1 MNKKKE
7 SNYGH
12 FYTKFIKL
20 LNLLVKRNKNQQTM
34 IDKINSL
41 INIFDVGDLK
51 FFFLVVKKNIKN
63 LMTLS
68 LIFSL
73 LVFLI
78 SSNQEKKFLSKATI
92 VIEPD
97 DNKIVNIEEVYS
109 IEALSNR
116 INNQIAILKS
126 DEVLEYIVKDKK
138 SSMKF
143 KNLYSENKQNL
154 FRRIFSKKIN
164 IDEDFLKSILTANF
178 SVRNIPRSDVLEL
191 SFISTNPKIS
201 QLALMSI
208 IDSYQRYEIDS
219 KIQIT
224 NYANKKIT
232 ERLKELVAQMDIAQ
246 KKLSNYKKD
255 NNLVDTGNVKELKIK
270 EIQSISSRIVDAKKN
285 YQEQQNDLLSI
296 KVADG
301 DMDALLAIKDLR
313 SREEISNIKASL
325 NANESNI
332 QSLSLIYTDKHPKI
346 IQANDLNDNL
356 KEQLKDILD
365 ENIQQK
371 AFELSNLDNFIK
383 LSDEELQKA
392 TDELRIIEEKEAGM
406 LKFSREV
413 ESSRKLYESF
423 LQRVK
428 ETNEAQ
434 NLQVSRLKVI
444 ETPILPSSHFSPQPT
459 KNFLLAFLISFFGIY
474 GLLYFREM
482 NSSVI
487 KSPEAIESLNI
498 PQVGILPRVEN
509 LKRGYHILQM
519 FVEDGGSSFA
529 EAIRSSRATIESKF
543 TKNKSYMVTS
553 SNPSEGKTT
562 FAFNLALSL
571 EKANKVLFIE
581 ADIRRPSVLNGFYQ
595 FDREIL
601 GLGEIITGSAQ
612 LNEAIFKVPGTELDI
627 ITSGEKR
634 FDMSDI
640 VNKEQIKKFLD
651 VLKMEYDFVIVDSPP
666 VQPVSD
672 TLILTQASDY
682 NLFVIRSDETRTA
695 SFMSSIKKIQNVGA
709 KINGIVINDLDTSK
723 DSYYSYYY
731 SYSPDYYTKS

>member
-1 MNKKKE
+1 MLE
-7 SNYGH
+7 R
-12 FYTKFIKL
+12 L
-20 LNLLVKRNKNQQTM
+20 
-34 IDKINSL
+34 NSL
-41 INIFDVGDLK
+41 LAVFDVGDIK
-51 FFFLVVKKNIKN
+51 FFLLVAKKNLKN
-63 LMTLS
+63 LLTLS
-68 LIFSL
+68 IIFSL
-73 LVFLI
+73 LILLI
-78 SSNQEKKFLSKATI
+78 SLNQEKKYLSKATI
-92 VIEPD
+92 VIEPEE
-97 DNKIVNIEEVYS
+97 NKIVNIEEVYS
-109 IEALSNR
+109 IEAQSNR
-116 INNQIAILKS
+116 INNQMAILKS
-126 DEVLEYIVKDKK
+126 DEVQEYIVKDKK

-143 KNLYSENKQNL
+143 KNLYSETKQN
-154 FRRIFSKKIN
+154 FFQRIFTRKKIM
-164 IDEDFLKSILTANF
+164 DENFLKIVLTENF
-178 SVRNIPRSDVLEL
+178 KVKNLPRSDVLEL
-191 SFISTNPKIS
+191 SFVSTNPKIS
-201 QLALMSI
+201 QLALVSI

-219 KIQIT
+219 KIKIT
-224 NYANKKIT
+224 NYANQKIT

-246 KKLSNYKKD
+246 KQLSNYKKE

-270 EIQSISSRIVDAKKN
+270 EIQSISTRIVDAKKN

-301 DMDALLAIKDLR
+301 DVDALLAIKDLR
-313 SREEISNIKASL
+313 SRDEISNIKASL

-332 QSLSLIYTDKHPKI
+332 QSLSLIYTDQHPKI

-356 KEQLKDILD
+356 KLQLKDILD

-392 TDELRIIEEKEAGM
+392 TDELRVIEEKEAGM

-444 ETPILPSSHFSPQPT
+444 ETPNLPEDPFSPQPT
-459 KNFLLAFLISFFGIY
+459 KNFLIAFIISFFGVY

-482 NSSVI
+482 NSSVV
-487 KSPEAIESLNI
+487 KSPEAIDSLNI
-498 PQVGILPRVEN
+498 PQVGILPRVEK

-519 FVEDGGSSFA
+519 FVEDGASSFA

-543 TKNKSYMVTS
+543 SKNKSYMVTS

-571 EKANKVLFIE
+571 EKTNKVLFIE
-581 ADIRRPSVLNGFYQ
+581 ADIRRPSVLNGFYK

-601 GLGEIITGSAQ
+601 GLGEIITGNAQ
-612 LNEAIFKVPGTELDI
+612 LNDVIFKVPGTNLDI
-627 ITSGEKR
+627 ITSGEIR

-651 VLKMEYDFVIVDSPP
+651 VLKIEYDYVIVDSPP

-672 TLILTQASDY
+672 TLILAQASDY
-682 NLFVIRSDETRTA
+682 NLFVIRSEETRTVT
-695 SFMSSIKKIQNVGA
+695 FMSSIKKIQNVGS
-709 KINGIVINDLDTSK
+709 KISGIIVNDLDTSK

-731 SYSPDYYTKS
+731 NYSPSYYNYTKG

>member
-1 MNKKKE
+1 
-7 SNYGH
+7 
-12 FYTKFIKL
+12 
-20 LNLLVKRNKNQQTM
+20 M
-34 IDKINSL
+34 IDRINSL
-41 INIFDVGDLK
+41 LNIFDVGDLK
-51 FFFLVVKKNIKN
+51 FFFLVAKKNLKN
-63 LMTLS
+63 LIILS
-68 LIFSL
+68 LIISL
-73 LVFLI
+73 LVFMI
-78 SSNQEKKFLSKATI
+78 SSNQEKKYLSQATI
-92 VIEPD
+92 VIEPQ

-109 IEALSNR
+109 IEAQSNR
-116 INNQIAILKS
+116 INNQMAILKS
-126 DEVLEYIVKDKK
+126 DEVQEYIVKDKK
-138 SSMKF
+138 NSMKF
-143 KNLYSENKQNL
+143 KNLYSENKQN
-154 FRRIFSKKIN
+154 FFQRILTKKK
-164 IDEDFLKSILTANF
+164 DVSEDFLKTILTQNF
-178 SVRNIPRSDVLEL
+178 SVKNIPRSDVLEL

-201 QLALMSI
+201 QLALISI

-219 KIQIT
+219 KIKIT
-224 NYANKKIT
+224 NYANQKIT
-232 ERLKELVAQMDIAQ
+232 ERLKELVGQMDVAQ
-246 KKLSNYKKD
+246 KKLSDYKRE

-270 EIQSISSRIVDAKKN
+270 EIQSISSRIVEAKQS

-301 DMDALLAIKDLR
+301 DIDALLAIKDLR
-313 SREEISNIKASL
+313 SRDEISNIKASL
-325 NANESNI
+325 TANESNI
-332 QSLSLIYTDKHPKI
+332 QSLSLIYTDKHPKL
-346 IQANDLNDNL
+346 IQANDLNENL
-356 KEQLKDILD
+356 ELQLKDILD
-365 ENIQQK
+365 KNIQQK
-371 AFELSNLDNFIK
+371 AYELSNLDNFIK

-392 TDELRIIEEKEAGM
+392 TDELREIEEKEAGM

-413 ESSRKLYESF
+413 ESSKKLYESF

-434 NLQVSRLKVI
+434 NLQVSKLKVI
-444 ETPILPSSHFSPQPT
+444 ETPSLPLSHFSPQPT
-459 KNFLLAFLISFFGIY
+459 KNFIVAFLISFCGVY

-482 NSSVI
+482 NSSII
-487 KSPEAIESLNI
+487 KSPEAIDSLNI
-498 PQVGILPRVEN
+498 PQVGILPRVEK

-519 FVEDGGSSFA
+519 FVEDGASSFA

-543 TKNKSYMVTS
+543 SKNKSYMVTS

-571 EKANKVLFIE
+571 EKSNKVLFIE

-612 LNEAIFKVPGTELDI
+612 LKEAIFKVPGTELDI

-651 VLKMEYDFVIVDSPP
+651 VLKMEYDYVIVDSPP

-682 NLFVIRSDETRTA
+682 NLFVIRSEETRTA
-695 SFMSSIKKIQNVGA
+695 SFMSSIKKVQNVGA
-709 KINGIVINDLDTSK
+709 KINGIIINDLDTSK

-731 SYSPDYYTKS
+731 SYSPEYYTKS

>member
-1 MNKKKE
+1 
-7 SNYGH
+7 
-12 FYTKFIKL
+12 
-20 LNLLVKRNKNQQTM
+20 M
-34 IDKINSL
+34 IDRINSL

-51 FFFLVVKKNIKN
+51 FFLLVAKKNVKN
-63 LMTLS
+63 LIILS
-68 LIFSL
+68 LIISL

-78 SSNQEKKFLSKATI
+78 SLNLEKKYLSKATI
-92 VIEPD
+92 VIEPE

-109 IEALSNR
+109 IEAQSNR
-116 INNQIAILKS
+116 INNQMAILKS
-126 DEVLEYIVKDKK
+126 DEVQEYIVKDKK
-138 SSMKF
+138 NSMKF
-143 KNLYSENKQNL
+143 KNLYSENKQS
-154 FRRIFSKKIN
+154 FFQRIFSKKKD
-164 IDEDFLKSILTANF
+164 IDDDFLKSILTKNF
-178 SVRNIPRSDVLEL
+178 SVKNIPRSDVLEL
-191 SFISTNPKIS
+191 SFVSTNPKIS
-201 QLALMSI
+201 QLALASI

-219 KIQIT
+219 KIKIT
-224 NYANKKIT
+224 NYANQKIT
-232 ERLKELVAQMDIAQ
+232 ERLKELVSQMDVAQ
-246 KKLSNYKKD
+246 KKLSNYKRE

-270 EIQSISSRIVDAKKN
+270 EIQSISTRIVDAKKN

-301 DMDALLAIKDLR
+301 DIDALLAIKDLR

-325 NANESNI
+325 TANESNI

-346 IQANDLNDNL
+346 IQANDLNENL
-356 KEQLKDILD
+356 KVQLKDILD

-383 LSDEELQKA
+383 LSEDDLQNA

-413 ESSRKLYESF
+413 DSSRKLYESF

-434 NLQVSRLKVI
+434 NLQVSKLKVI
-444 ETPILPSSHFSPQPT
+444 ETPNLPSSPFSPQPA
-459 KNFLLAFLISFFGIY
+459 NNLIIAFIISFLGVY

-487 KSPEAIESLNI
+487 KSPEAIESLSI
-498 PQVGILPRVEN
+498 PQIGILPRVEK

-519 FVEDGGSSFA
+519 FVEDGASSFS
-529 EAIRSSRATIESKF
+529 ESIRSSRAIIESKF
-543 TKNKSYMVTS
+543 SKNRSYMVTS

-571 EKANKVLFIE
+571 EKSSKVLFIE

-601 GLGEIITGSAQ
+601 GLGEIITGGAQ
-612 LNEAIFKVPGTELDI
+612 LKEAIFKVPGTDLDI

-651 VLKMEYDFVIVDSPP
+651 VLKIEYDYVIVDSPP

-682 NLFVIRSDETRTA
+682 NLFVIRSEETRTA

-709 KINGIVINDLDTSK
+709 KINGIIINDLDTSK

-731 SYSPDYYTKS
+731 SYSPEYYTKS

>member
-1 MNKKKE
+1 MYKIIYIFSWYLPNYWIYWIKE
-7 SNYGH
+7 
-12 FYTKFIKL
+12 IK
-20 LNLLVKRNKNQQTM
+20 NIFNM
-34 IDKINSL
+34 IDRINSL
-41 INIFDVGDLK
+41 INIFDIGDLK
-51 FFFLVVKKNIKN
+51 FFFLVAKKNIKN
-63 LMTLS
+63 LITLS

-109 IEALSNR
+109 IEAQSNR
-116 INNQIAILKS
+116 INNQMAILKS
-126 DEVLEYIVKDKK
+126 DEVQEYIVKDKK
-138 SSMKF
+138 NSMKF
-143 KNLYSENKQNL
+143 KNLYSENKQN
-154 FRRIFSKKIN
+154 FFQRIFTKKQN
-164 IDEDFLKSILTANF
+164 IDEDFLKSILTENF
-178 SVRNIPRSDVLEL
+178 SVRNLPRSDVLEL
-191 SFISTNPKIS
+191 SFVSTNPKIS
-201 QLALMSI
+201 QLALISI

-224 NYANKKIT
+224 NYANQKIT
-232 ERLKELVAQMDIAQ
+232 ERLKELVAQMDLAQ
-246 KKLSNYKKD
+246 KKLSNYKRE

-301 DMDALLAIKDLR
+301 DVDALLAIKDLR
-313 SREEISNIKASL
+313 SRDEISNIKASL
-325 NANESNI
+325 AANESNI
-332 QSLSLIYTDKHPKI
+332 QSLSLIYTEKHPKI

-356 KEQLKDILD
+356 KVQLKDILD

-392 TDELRIIEEKEAGM
+392 TEELRIIEEKEAGM

-434 NLQVSRLKVI
+434 NLQVSKLKVI
-444 ETPILPSSHFSPQPT
+444 ETPNLPLSPFSPQPT
-459 KNFLLAFLISFFGIY
+459 KNFVFAFLISFFAIY

-487 KSPEAIESLNI
+487 KSPEAIDSLNI
-498 PQVGILPRVEN
+498 PQIGILPRVEK

-519 FVEDGGSSFA
+519 FVEDGASSFA

-543 TKNKSYMVTS
+543 SKNKSYMVTS

-601 GLGEIITGSAQ
+601 GLGEIITGNSQ
-612 LNEAIFKVPGTELDI
+612 LNEAIFKVPGTDLDI

-651 VLKMEYDFVIVDSPP
+651 VLKMEYDYVIVDSPP

-682 NLFVIRSDETRTA
+682 NLFVIRSEETRTA

-731 SYSPDYYTKS
+731 SYSPEYYTKS

>member
-1 MNKKKE
+1 
-7 SNYGH
+7 
-12 FYTKFIKL
+12 
-20 LNLLVKRNKNQQTM
+20 M
-34 IDKINSL
+34 IDRINSL

-51 FFFLVVKKNIKN
+51 FFFLVAKKNLKN
-63 LMTLS
+63 LVTLS
-68 LIFSL
+68 IIFSL

-109 IEALSNR
+109 IEAQSNR
-116 INNQIAILKS
+116 INNQMAILKS
-126 DEVLEYIVKDKK
+126 DEVQEYIVKDKK
-138 SSMKF
+138 NSMKF
-143 KNLYSENKQNL
+143 KNLYSENKQN
-154 FRRIFSKKIN
+154 FFQRIFTKKKN
-164 IDEDFLKSILTANF
+164 IDENFLKLILTENF
-178 SVRNIPRSDVLEL
+178 SVKNIPRSDVLEL
-191 SFISTNPKIS
+191 SFVSTNPKIS
-201 QLALMSI
+201 QLALISI

-224 NYANKKIT
+224 NYANQKIS
-232 ERLKELVAQMDIAQ
+232 ERLKELVAQMDVAQ
-246 KKLSNYKKD
+246 KKLSDYKRE

-301 DMDALLAIKDLR
+301 DVDALLAIKDLR

-346 IQANDLNDNL
+346 IQAHDLNENL
-356 KEQLKDILD
+356 QLQLKNILD

-383 LSDEELQKA
+383 LSEEELQKA
-392 TDELRIIEEKEAGM
+392 TDELRVIEEKEAGM

-434 NLQVSRLKVI
+434 NLQVSKLKVI
-444 ETPILPSSHFSPQPT
+444 ETPNLPLTPFSPQPV
-459 KNFLLAFLISFFGIY
+459 KNFILALLISFFGVY

-487 KSPEAIESLNI
+487 KSPEAIDSLNI
-498 PQVGILPRVEN
+498 PQIGILPRVDK
-509 LKRGYHILQM
+509 LKRGFHILQM
-519 FVEDGGSSFA
+519 FVEDGASSFA

-543 TKNKSYMVTS
+543 SKNRSYMVTS

-601 GLGEIITGSAQ
+601 GLGEIITGTAQ
-612 LNEAIFKVPGTELDI
+612 LNEAIFKVPGTDLDI

-651 VLKMEYDFVIVDSPP
+651 VLKMEYDYVIVDSPP

-682 NLFVIRSDETRTA
+682 NLFVIRSEETRTA
-695 SFMSSIKKIQNVGA
+695 SFMSSIKKVQNVGA

-731 SYSPDYYTKS
+731 SYSPEYYTKS

>member
-1 MNKKKE
+1 
-7 SNYGH
+7 
-12 FYTKFIKL
+12 
-20 LNLLVKRNKNQQTM
+20 M
-34 IDKINSL
+34 IDRINSL

-51 FFFLVVKKNIKN
+51 FFFLVAKKNLKN
-63 LMTLS
+63 LVTLS
-68 LIFSL
+68 LILSL

-109 IEALSNR
+109 IEAQSNR
-116 INNQIAILKS
+116 INNQMAILKS
-126 DEVLEYIVKDKK
+126 DEVQEYILKDKK
-138 SSMKF
+138 NSMKF
-143 KNLYSENKQNL
+143 KNLYSENKQN
-154 FRRIFSKKIN
+154 FFQRILTRKQNIN
-164 IDEDFLKSILTANF
+164 EDFLKSILTANF

-191 SFISTNPKIS
+191 SFVSTNPKIS
-201 QLALMSI
+201 QLALISI

-219 KIQIT
+219 KIKIT
-224 NYANKKIT
+224 NYANQKIT
-232 ERLKELVAQMDIAQ
+232 ERLKELVNQMDVAQ
-246 KKLSNYKKD
+246 KKLSNYKRE

-301 DMDALLAIKDLR
+301 DVDALLAIKDLR
-313 SREEISNIKASL
+313 SRDEISNIKASL
-325 NANESNI
+325 TANESNI

-346 IQANDLNDNL
+346 IQANDLNENL
-356 KEQLKDILD
+356 KLQLKDILD

-383 LSDEELQKA
+383 LSEEELQKA

-434 NLQVSRLKVI
+434 NLQISKLKVI
-444 ETPILPSSHFSPQPT
+444 ETPNLPSSPFSPQPT
-459 KNFLLAFLISFFGIY
+459 KNFVLAFLISFLGIY

-487 KSPEAIESLNI
+487 KSPEAIDSLNI
-498 PQVGILPRVEN
+498 PQIGILPRVEK

-519 FVEDGGSSFA
+519 FVEDGASSFA
-529 EAIRSSRATIESKF
+529 EAIRSSRATIESKYS
-543 TKNKSYMVTS
+543 KNRSYMITS

-581 ADIRRPSVLNGFYQ
+581 ADVRRPSVLNGFYQ

-612 LNEAIFKVPGTELDI
+612 LNEAIFKVPGTNLDI

-651 VLKMEYDFVIVDSPP
+651 VLKIKYDYVIVDSPP

-682 NLFVIRSDETRTA
+682 NLFVIRSEETRTA